1 MSNHQ
6 NDGEK
11 EQLENER
18 YEVLQQLEEW
28 LEWPVLIL
36 GFVWLVLLIIEL
48 LWGLNP
54 ILEIIGYTIWAIF
67 VVDFATRFVL
77 APHKL
82 TYLRSNWLTTLSLFL
97 PALRVF
103 RITRLT
109 RLLQLSRTVRGLRL
123 VRVVTSLNRG
133 MKALRASMRRRGFGY
148 IVALTL
154 VVVLVGAAGMV
165 AFENEAAAA
174 PGFDSYGE
182 AVWWTAMIM
191 TTLGSEYWP
200 QTAEGRV
207 LTFILS
213 LYSFAVFGYTT
224 ATLATFFIGREAASD
239 ETEVAGTNAIEALQA
254 EIKAL
259 RLEMKV
265 LMDEE
270 RADRQALEVNGE
282 PENES

>member
-270 RADRQALEVNGE
+270 RAVRQALEVNGE
-282 PENES
+282 PENGS

>member
-1 MSNHQ
+1 MSDHQ
-6 NDGEK
+6 KEVEK
-11 EQLENER
+11 ARLEDER

-165 AFENEAAAA
+165 AFENEAA
-174 PGFDSYGE
+174 PGSGFDSYGE

-213 LYSFAVFGYTT
+213 LYAFAVFGYTT

-239 ETEVAGTNAIEALQA
+239 ETEVAGTKAIEALQA

-265 LMDEE
+265 PMDEA
-270 RADRQALEVNGE
+270 RAARQAMEVNAE

>member
-239 ETEVAGTNAIEALQA
+239 ETEVAGTKAIVALQA

-270 RADRQALEVNGE
+270 RAVRQALEVNGE